1 MAKRVFNFNPGPAT
15 LPLPVLERL
24 RESVVEFQGLG
35 MSILEI
41 SHRSKPFGA
50 VLAETKELLLELLG
64 APKSYHVF
72 FAGGGASLQ
81 FAMAPM
87 NLLGEGRGADYIVTG
102 TWSKKAVKEAK
113 RYGAVNIAANTAG
126 EDGVFRSVPKESELK
141 LDANAAYVH
150 LTSNNTIFS
159 TQFKTFPDTG
169 AVPIV
174 ADMSSDILSHR
185 FDVSK
190 FGLIYA
196 GAQKNLG
203 PAGVT
208 VGIISDAMLERCN
221 ADIPVMLSYRTFVEN
236 DSLFN
241 TPPVFAIFCVRE
253 VLRWVK
259 ESGGLETMEKWNEE
273 KGRLLYGIM
282 DEMSGFYRGTAEKD
296 SRSLMNVA
304 FRLPTEELEARFIAE
319 AAQNDFVGLK
329 GHRSVGGIRVSM
341 YNALPVDGIRQLVQ
355 FMNDFAKKN
364 G

>member
-1 MAKRVFNFNPGPAT
+1 MAKRVYNFNPGPAT
-15 LPLPVLERL
+15 LPLPALERV
-24 RESVVEFQGLG
+24 RESVVEFGGLG

-41 SHRSKPFGA
+41 SHRSKQFAA
-50 VLAETKELLLELLG
+50 VLAETKSLLSELLG
-64 APKSYHVF
+64 LPAGYHVLF
-72 FAGGGASLQ
+72 LGGGASLQ
-81 FAMAPM
+81 FAMVPM
-87 NLLGEGRGADYIVTG
+87 NLLGPDRSADYIVTG
-102 TWSKKAVKEAK
+102 AWSKKAVKEAK
-113 RYGAVNIAANTAG
+113 RYGKVNIAADTKG
-126 EDGVFRSVPKESELK
+126 PDDVYRRVPRQDELK
-141 LDANAAYVH
+141 LDPNARYVH

-159 TQFKTFPDTG
+159 TQFHTFPDTG
-169 AVPIV
+169 SVPMV

-185 FDVSK
+185 FDASK

-208 VGIISDAMLERCN
+208 VVILSDTLLQQCN
-221 ADIPVMLSYRTFVEN
+221 PDVPTMLSYGTFVKE

-259 ESGGLETMEKWNEE
+259 ESGGLETMERWNEE

-282 DEMSGFYRGTAEKD
+282 DELPEFYRGTADKD

-304 FRLPTEELEARFIAE
+304 FRLPTEELEAKFIAE
-319 AAQNDFVGLK
+319 GQEKGFVGMK

-341 YNALPVDGIRQLVQ
+341 YNALPVEGIAAFVQ
-355 FMNDFAKKN
+355 FMRDFQKRN

>member
-1 MAKRVFNFNPGPAT
+1 MARRVYNFNPGPAT
-15 LPLPVLERL
+15 LPLQALERV
-24 RESVVEFQGLG
+24 RESVVEFGGLG

-41 SHRSKPFGA
+41 SHRSKQFGA
-50 VLAETKELLLELLG
+50 VLAETKALLTELLG
-64 APKSYHVF
+64 IPAGYHILF
-72 FAGGGASLQ
+72 LGGGASLQ
-81 FAMAPM
+81 FAQVPM
-87 NLLGEGRGADYIVTG
+87 NLLGPDRSADYIVTG
-102 TWSKKAVKEAK
+102 AWSKKALKEARRFGK
-113 RYGAVNIAANTAG
+113 VNVAADTKG
-126 EDGVFRSVPKESELK
+126 PDDVFRRVPKQAELK
-141 LDANAAYVH
+141 LDPTAAYVH

-159 TQFKTFPDTG
+159 TQFHTFLDTG
-169 AVPIV
+169 AVPII

-185 FDVSK
+185 FDASK
-190 FGLIYA
+190 FGMIYA

-208 VGIISDAMLERCN
+208 VVILSDALLKQCN
-221 ADIPVMLSYRTFVEN
+221 PDVPTMLSYATHVAE

-241 TPPVFAIFCVRE
+241 TPPVFSIFVVRE

-259 ESGGLETMEKWNEE
+259 DSGGLETMEKWNGE

-282 DEMSGFYRGTAEKD
+282 DERPDFYRGTAEKD

-319 AAQNDFVGLK
+319 GAEKGFVGMK

-341 YNALPVDGIRQLVQ
+341 YNALPVEGIAALVD
-355 FMNDFAKKN
+355 FMKDFHQRN